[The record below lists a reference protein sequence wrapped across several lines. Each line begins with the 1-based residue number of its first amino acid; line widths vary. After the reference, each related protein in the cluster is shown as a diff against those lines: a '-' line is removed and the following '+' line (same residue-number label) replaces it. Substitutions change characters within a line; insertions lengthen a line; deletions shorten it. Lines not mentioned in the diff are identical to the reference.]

1 MALLLRVLLFNTEWR
16 SFNMFYV
23 NFLHEWFELF
33 DFLWLRL
40 LHVKYFLLN
49 STVKWRDILLQTSGS
64 RSRDPTLKPTDH
76 NGNMSTTKV
85 GPISTL
91 EINSN
96 DVEVLGESK
105 GWEQAQTDQHLFV
118 PMTVEEREDTKGL
131 STLDGEQR
139 VPAWTHVTAVKTI
152 NEAYNGLS
160 SWSTSV
166 WSTSALPWRREWQG
180 CSTELELT
188 SNCSCTGSTTSWPQR
203 TAKVLS

>member
-1 MALLLRVLLFNTEWR
+1 M
-16 SFNMFYV
+16 
-23 NFLHEWFELF
+23 
-33 DFLWLRL
+33 
-40 LHVKYFLLN
+40 
-49 STVKWRDILLQTSGS
+49 LQTSGS

-160 SWSTSV
+160 S
-166 WSTSALPWRREWQG
+166 
-180 CSTELELT
+180 
-188 SNCSCTGSTTSWPQR
+188 
-203 TAKVLS
+203 